1 MCGQN
6 DVPLRMCFRILCFP
20 KIYLWFSKLE
30 GVTGLNMTTLSDNWS
45 SDYQPTN
52 NAGVPDP
59 KGYIYWDFKYVLAL
73 FLNLLIIRIKV

>member
-1 MCGQN
+1 
-6 DVPLRMCFRILCFP
+6 
-20 KIYLWFSKLE
+20 
-30 GVTGLNMTTLSDNWS
+30 MTTLSDNWS

-59 KGYIYWDFKYVLAL
+59 KGSIYWDFKYVLAL